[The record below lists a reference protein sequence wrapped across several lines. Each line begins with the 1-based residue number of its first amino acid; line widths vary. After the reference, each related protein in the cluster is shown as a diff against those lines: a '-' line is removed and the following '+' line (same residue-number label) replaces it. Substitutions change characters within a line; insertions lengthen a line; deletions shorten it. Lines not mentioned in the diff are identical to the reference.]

1 MNFQTLYVKLLNLF
15 SQCIENI
22 KLVQQFQRKTYLN
35 LKHIQKEKITD
46 KHLAISITDAVGCLG
61 KGAFSC
67 VRRKTPH
74 TCDDGSIGIA
84 DLIGMKYFEEQK
96 S

>member
-1 MNFQTLYVKLLNLF
+1 MNNDENGYYMPIYMCNHCGEILVCEKVKN
-15 SQCIENI
+15 
-22 KLVQQFQRKTYLN
+22 
-35 LKHIQKEKITD
+35 TD
-46 KHLAISITDAVGCLG
+46 KHMENSITEAVGCLG
-61 KGAFSC
+61 KGAFPY

>member
-1 MNFQTLYVKLLNLF
+1 MNNDENGYYMPIYMCKL
-15 SQCIENI
+15 CGEI
-22 KLVQQFQRKTYLN
+22 LVGV
-35 LKHIQKEKITD
+35 KEKITD

-84 DLIGMKYFEEQK
+84 DLIGMKYFKEQK
-96 S
+96 A

>member
-1 MNFQTLYVKLLNLF
+1 MNNDENGYYMPIYMCKL
-15 SQCIENI
+15 CGEI
-22 KLVQQFQRKTYLN
+22 LVGV
-35 LKHIQKEKITD
+35 KEKIAD